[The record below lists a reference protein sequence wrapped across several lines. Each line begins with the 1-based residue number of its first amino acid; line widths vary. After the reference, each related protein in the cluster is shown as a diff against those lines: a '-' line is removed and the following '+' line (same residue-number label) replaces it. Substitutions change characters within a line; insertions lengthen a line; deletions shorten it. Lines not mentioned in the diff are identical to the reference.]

1 MNLVVQYVSDG
12 ILTQLSAETSIIIII
27 IIIII
32 IAIDILLGGSSRYTG
47 TDETNKNKYT

>member
-27 IIIII
+27 IIII
-32 IAIDILLGGSSRYTG
+32 AIDILLGGSSPYTG